1 MQAMP
6 DPNVS
11 HPPKQERSRRTLA
24 RLLAAT
30 IWTLDE
36 VGLEETTIPRIA
48 EKAEVSPATIYRRFE
63 NKQALLRAAF
73 LHMLERSNQTSRVL
87 LAEKLGKG
95 PLERAVRGLIELFFA
110 QYRAHYN
117 LLQAMDRFLEADDND
132 AFVAAARDIEEKS
145 LDQVI
150 GVMLAHR
157 DEITHPDPERAVR
170 IATLTAANAIRMLS
184 LRPRT
189 IWRTVHPQEKES
201 LADELAR
208 AYVAYLK
215 SGT

>member
-1 MQAMP
+1 MTGPVA
-6 DPNVS
+6 S

-36 VGLEETTIPRIA
+36 VGLEEATIPRIA
-48 EKAEVSPATIYRRFE
+48 EKADVSPATIYRRFE

-73 LHMLERSNQTSRVL
+73 LHMLERSHQATRGL
-87 LAEKLGKG
+87 LDEKLSHGS
-95 PLERAVRGLIELFFA
+95 LEQAARELIGLFFG
-110 QYRAHYN
+110 QYRAHYK
-117 LLQAMDRFLEADDND
+117 LLHALDRFQETDDD
-132 AFVAAARDIEEKS
+132 AAFVEAARAIEEDN
-145 LDQVI
+145 LDRVI
-150 GVMLAHR
+150 QAMLAHR
-157 DEITHPDPERAVR
+157 AEITHPDPECAVR
-170 IATLTAANAIRMLS
+170 IATLTAATAIRMMM

-189 IWRTVHPQEKES
+189 IWRTVQPEENES
-201 LADELAR
+201 LADEMTR